1 MREDVPD
8 IDDLPSVLEYR
19 DEPIFV
25 ASNVEHRESTY
36 RVGVRKVG
44 TDIGQMSPYGSLGY
58 AVPMQKRFQR
68 VMVCFAEFGNSSLTD
83 DPHCL
88 KVTKTVTAVQPISF
102 SGHFP
107 AIAVS

>member
-44 TDIGQMSPYGSLGY
+44 ADIGQMSPSGSLGY
-58 AVPMQKRFQR
+58 PGPMQKRFQC
-68 VMVCFAEFGNSSLTD
+68 VMVFR
-83 DPHCL
+83 
-88 KVTKTVTAVQPISF
+88 
-102 SGHFP
+102 
-107 AIAVS
+107 

>member
-25 ASNVEHRESTY
+25 ASNVEHRESSY

-68 VMVCFAEFGNSSLTD
+68 VWLGLDHEKEFGARS
-83 DPHCL
+83 
-88 KVTKTVTAVQPISF
+88 PIII
-102 SGHFP
+102 GG
-107 AIAVS
+107 